1 MSFLLALAAFAAI
14 VTVYSTVVTVIVE
27 GLQKVLALRSAGMNE
42 MLRAFYDQT
51 LTTLQPDDMTASAQ
65 AKADTTSKAPSNN
78 AKQFADSITRRTPS
92 ESLKFWYI
100 RKWPLIGHIFASR
113 RTNLTTLQ
121 FIESLAETKE
131 GAALARHRPDR
142 LRGALTTAAYQYE
155 RLGETQSAYFR
166 SRAKLISVIV
176 GMVVA
181 VFINFDA
188 ITVYKE
194 LSTNAA
200 LSSRL
205 TLAMDQEKL
214 NLVQKVA
221 GGDESQMESSSLMTP
236 AIQQAAGDLRALG
249 IPIGRKMFPHC
260 EGYSHTASNDASVIA
275 ANAPKEA
282 IVADEYFDSR
292 CGKSRQQTV
301 NLTWSQTFGEYLS
314 ANNAQ
319 PEGWMESAGY
329 WLQYRGNRIGAIG
342 RNLQSFLLWALGIV
356 VAGGLLGLGAPFW
369 FKIFGR
375 LSSMAIPAARATMA
389 TPANSPAGP
398 VMVTASQVRPAGSSD
413 PEDLERGFLTVI
425 NKGKVLVTAD
435 EAAADA
441 IGTLDEAPRGKR
453 SGVRPPESEQT

>member
-14 VTVYSTVVTVIVE
+14 VAVYSTVVTVLVE

-51 LTTLQPDDMTASAQ
+51 LASLQPGDTPDAEKASLEAG
-65 AKADTTSKAPSNN
+65 KKPSNA
-78 AKQFADSITRRTPS
+78 AKDFADSITRRTPS

-100 RKWPLIGHIFASR
+100 RNWPLIGHVFASR
-113 RTNLTTLQ
+113 RQKLTTLQ

-131 GAALARHRPDR
+131 GAALSRHQPGQ
-142 LRGALTTAAYQYE
+142 LREALTTAAYQYE
-155 RLGETQSAYFR
+155 RLGETQSEYFQ
-166 SRAKLISVIV
+166 SRAKLLSVIV
-176 GMVVA
+176 GLIVA

-194 LSTNAA
+194 LSTNAS

-221 GGDESQMESSSLMTP
+221 GGDDTELESSSLMTP

-260 EGYSHTASNDASVIA
+260 EGYSHTPTDQVLTTNSSQAD
-275 ANAPKEA
+275 A
-282 IVADEYFDSR
+282 IVASEYFDPR

-301 NLTWSQTFGEYLS
+301 NQTWALSFQDFLTI
-314 ANNAQ
+314 
-319 PEGWMESAGY
+319 EGASPSGYIDTAGY
-329 WLQYRGNRIGAIG
+329 WFSYRGHRVAAIG
-342 RNLQSFLLWALGIV
+342 NNLQSFLMWALGVI

-369 FKIFGR
+369 FKIFNR
-375 LSSMAIPAARATMA
+375 LSAMAIPAARATLTA
-389 TPANSPAGP
+389 PPKAPGAPP
-398 VMVTASQVRPAGSSD
+398 VLIKVSDVRPAASSD

-425 NKGKVLVTAD
+425 GRNKVMVAAEEANAD
-435 EAAADA
+435 GIGRLEDA
-441 IGTLDEAPRGKR
+441 RPGIKRGE
-453 SGVRPPESEQT
+453 RPPELT

>member
-14 VTVYSTVVTVIVE
+14 VAVYSTVVTVLVE

-51 LTTLQPDDMTASAQ
+51 LTSLQAGAEQNADSTNLSNSTKPSDA
-65 AKADTTSKAPSNN
+65 AKV
-78 AKQFADSITRRTPS
+78 FADSITRRTPS
-92 ESLKFWYI
+92 QSLKFWYI
-100 RKWPLIGHIFASR
+100 RSWPLIGHIFASR
-113 RTNLTTLQ
+113 RQKLSTLQ

-131 GAALARHRPDR
+131 GAALARHEPGS
-142 LRGALTTAAYQYE
+142 LREALTTAAYQYE
-155 RLGETQSAYFR
+155 RLGETQSEYFQ
-166 SRAKLISVIV
+166 SRAKLLSVIV
-176 GMVVA
+176 GLVVA

-221 GGDESQMESSSLMTP
+221 GADDTELESSSLMTP

-260 EGYSHTASNDASVIA
+260 EGYSHTPTDQVMVSNSSQA
-275 ANAPKEA
+275 EA
-282 IVADEYFDSR
+282 VVATEYFDRR

-301 NLTWSQTFGEYLS
+301 NQTWALS
-314 ANNAQ
+314 F
-319 PEGWMESAGY
+319 EDFLKMESASPSGVMDTAGY
-329 WLQYRGNRIGAIG
+329 WISYRGHRVAAIG
-342 RNLQSFLLWALGIV
+342 NNLQSFLMWALGVI

-369 FKIFGR
+369 FKIFNR
-375 LSSMAIPAARATMA
+375 LSAIAIPAGRTTLAAPPKA
-389 TPANSPAGP
+389 PGAPP
-398 VMVTASQVRPAGSSD
+398 VMVKVSDVRPAATSD

-425 NKGKVLVTAD
+425 GRNKVMVSAEEANAD
-435 EAAADA
+435 GLGRLEDA
-441 IGTLDEAPRGKR
+441 LPGIKRGE
-453 SGVRPPESEQT
+453 RPPETT

>member
-14 VTVYSTVVTVIVE
+14 VAVYSTVVTVIVE

-51 LTTLQPDDMTASAQ
+51 LSSLQPNDTPDDEKAASSRSNKPSDA
-65 AKADTTSKAPSNN
+65 AKS
-78 AKQFADSITRRTPS
+78 FADSITRKTPS

-100 RKWPLIGHIFASR
+100 RNWPLIGHIFASR
-113 RTNLTTLQ
+113 RQKMTTLQ
-121 FIESLAETKE
+121 FIESLAETNE
-131 GAALARHRPDR
+131 GAALARHKPGQ
-142 LRGALTTAAYQYE
+142 LREALTTAAYQYE
-155 RLGETQSAYFR
+155 RLGETQSEYFQ

-176 GMVVA
+176 GMAVA
-181 VFINFDA
+181 IFINFDA

-221 GGDESQMESSSLMTP
+221 SDDAQNLESSSLMTP

-260 EGYSHTASNDASVIA
+260 EGYSHTPATTSSRQMITQA
-275 ANAPKEA
+275 EA
-282 IVADEYFDSR
+282 ISADEYFDKR
-292 CGKSRQQTV
+292 CGKTRQQTV
-301 NLTWSQTFGEYLS
+301 NQTWALS
-314 ANNAQ
+314 FADFLKQENANPA
-319 PEGWMESAGY
+319 GIVDTTGY
-329 WLQYRGNRIGAIG
+329 WFSYRGHRIAAIG
-342 RNLQSFLLWALGIV
+342 NNLQSFLMWALGVI

-369 FKIFGR
+369 FKIFNR
-375 LSSMAIPAARATMA
+375 LSAMAIPAARATLTA
-389 TPANSPAGP
+389 PTNTPAGAPQI
-398 VMVTASQVRPAGSSD
+398 MVKASDVRPAASSD

-425 NKGKVLVTAD
+425 GRNKVMVSAEL
-435 EAAADA
+435 ADA
-441 IGTLDEAPRGKR
+441 DDIGRLEDALPGIKRGE
-453 SGVRPPESEQT
+453 RPPETT

>member
-14 VTVYSTVVTVIVE
+14 VAVYSTVVTVIVE

-51 LTTLQPDDMTASAQ
+51 LATLQPTETPDSERASLTAGKKPSHA
-65 AKADTTSKAPSNN
+65 AKD
-78 AKQFADSITRRTPS
+78 FADSITRRTPS

-100 RKWPLIGHIFASR
+100 RSWPLIGHIFASR
-113 RTNLTTLQ
+113 RQKMSTLQ

-131 GAALARHRPDR
+131 GAALANHQPGQ
-142 LRGALTTAAYQYE
+142 LREALTTAAYQYE
-155 RLGETQSAYFR
+155 RLGETQSEYFQ

-221 GGDESQMESSSLMTP
+221 GADGTELESSSLMTP

-260 EGYSHTASNDASVIA
+260 EGYSHTPTDRSYSNVRNRA
-275 ANAPKEA
+275 EA
-282 IVADEYFDSR
+282 VVATEYFDTR

-301 NLTWSQTFGEYLS
+301 NQTWALS
-314 ANNAQ
+314 FADFLQKERAT
-319 PEGWMESAGY
+319 PTGYVDTAGY
-329 WLQYRGNRIGAIG
+329 WFRYRGHRIGAIG
-342 RNLQSFLLWALGIV
+342 NNLQSFLMWALGIV

-369 FKIFGR
+369 FKIFNR
-375 LSSMAIPAARATMA
+375 LSAMAIPAARATLTA
-389 TPANSPAGP
+389 PPKSQEGQT
-398 VMVTASQVRPAGSSD
+398 VMIKASDVRPANTSD
-413 PEDLERGFLTVI
+413 PDDLERGFLTVI
-425 NKGKVLVTAD
+425 GRNKVMISATEANAD
-435 EAAADA
+435 GIGRLEDA
-441 IGTLDEAPRGKR
+441 RPGIKRGE
-453 SGVRPPESEQT
+453 RPLEQS

>member
-14 VTVYSTVVTVIVE
+14 VAVYSTVVTVLVE

-51 LTTLQPDDMTASAQ
+51 LATLQPDDADETDRASLTAG
-65 AKADTTSKAPSNN
+65 KKPSNA
-78 AKQFADSITRRTPS
+78 AKTFADSITRRTPS

-100 RKWPLIGHIFASR
+100 RSWPLIGHIFASR
-113 RTNLTTLQ
+113 RQKLSTLQ

-131 GAALARHRPDR
+131 GATLARHEPGQ
-142 LRGALTTAAYQYE
+142 LREALTTAAYQYE
-155 RLGETQSAYFR
+155 RLGETQSEYFQ
-166 SRAKLISVIV
+166 SRAKLLSVIV
-176 GMVVA
+176 GLVVA

-221 GGDESQMESSSLMTP
+221 GADDAELESSSLMTP

-260 EGYSHTASNDASVIA
+260 EGYSHTPIDQVLARDSSQA
-275 ANAPKEA
+275 EA
-282 IVADEYFDSR
+282 VVATEYFDTR

-301 NLTWSQTFGEYLS
+301 NQTWALS
-314 ANNAQ
+314 FEDFLEVKGAA
-319 PEGWMESAGY
+319 PTGVMDTASY
-329 WLQYRGNRIGAIG
+329 WFNYRGHRVAAIG
-342 RNLQSFLLWALGIV
+342 NNLQSFLMWALGVV

-369 FKIFGR
+369 FKIFNR
-375 LSSMAIPAARATMA
+375 LSAMAIPAARATLA
-389 TPANSPAGP
+389 APPKAPGAPPILIKTSD
-398 VMVTASQVRPAGSSD
+398 VRPAASSD

-425 NKGKVLVTAD
+425 GRNKVMVSAEEANAD
-435 EAAADA
+435 GIGRLEEARPG
-441 IGTLDEAPRGKR
+441 ITRGA
-453 SGVRPPESEQT
+453 RPPETI

>member
-14 VTVYSTVVTVIVE
+14 VAVYSTVVTVLVE

-51 LTTLQPDDMTASAQ
+51 LASLQPGDTPDTEKASLEAG
-65 AKADTTSKAPSNN
+65 KKPSN
-78 AKQFADSITRRTPS
+78 AARDFADSITRRTPS

-100 RKWPLIGHIFASR
+100 RNWPLIGHIFASR
-113 RTNLTTLQ
+113 RQKLSTLQ

-131 GAALARHRPDR
+131 GAALSRHEPGQ
-142 LRGALTTAAYQYE
+142 LREALTTAAYQYE
-155 RLGETQSAYFR
+155 RLGETQSEYFQ
-166 SRAKLISVIV
+166 SRAKLLSVIV
-176 GMVVA
+176 GLVVA

-194 LSTNAA
+194 LSTNAS

-221 GGDESQMESSSLMTP
+221 GADDTELESSSLMTP

-260 EGYSHTASNDASVIA
+260 EGYSHTPTDQVLTTNRSQAD
-275 ANAPKEA
+275 A
-282 IVADEYFDSR
+282 IVATEYFDPR

-301 NLTWSQTFGEYLS
+301 NQTWALSFQDFLTI
-314 ANNAQ
+314 
-319 PEGWMESAGY
+319 EGASPTGYFDTAGY
-329 WLQYRGNRIGAIG
+329 WLSYRGHRVAAIG
-342 RNLQSFLLWALGIV
+342 NNLQSFLMWALGVV

-369 FKIFGR
+369 FKIFNR
-375 LSSMAIPAARATMA
+375 LSAMAIPAARATLTA
-389 TPANSPAGP
+389 PPKAPGAPP
-398 VMVTASQVRPAGSSD
+398 VLVKVSDVRPATSSD

-425 NKGKVLVTAD
+425 GRNKVMVAAEEANAD
-435 EAAADA
+435 GIGRLEDA
-441 IGTLDEAPRGKR
+441 RPGIKRGE
-453 SGVRPPESEQT
+453 RPPELT

>member
-14 VTVYSTVVTVIVE
+14 VAVYSTVVTVLVE

-51 LTTLQPDDMTASAQ
+51 LASLQPGDTPDTEKASLEAG
-65 AKADTTSKAPSNN
+65 KKPSN
-78 AKQFADSITRRTPS
+78 AARDFADSITRRTPS

-100 RKWPLIGHIFASR
+100 RNWPLIGHIFASR
-113 RTNLTTLQ
+113 RQKLSTLQ

-131 GAALARHRPDR
+131 GAALSRHEPGQ
-142 LRGALTTAAYQYE
+142 LREALTTAAYQYE
-155 RLGETQSAYFR
+155 RLGETQSEYFQ
-166 SRAKLISVIV
+166 SRAKLLSVIV
-176 GMVVA
+176 GLVVA

-194 LSTNAA
+194 LSTNAS

-221 GGDESQMESSSLMTP
+221 GADDTELESSSLMTP

-260 EGYSHTASNDASVIA
+260 EGYSHTPTDQVLTTNRSQAD
-275 ANAPKEA
+275 A
-282 IVADEYFDSR
+282 IVATEYFDPR

-301 NLTWSQTFGEYLS
+301 NQTWALSFQDFLTI
-314 ANNAQ
+314 
-319 PEGWMESAGY
+319 EGASPTGYFDTAGY
-329 WLQYRGNRIGAIG
+329 WLSYRGHRVAAIG
-342 RNLQSFLLWALGIV
+342 NNLQSFLMWALGVV

-369 FKIFGR
+369 FKIFNR
-375 LSSMAIPAARATMA
+375 LSAMAIPAARATLTA
-389 TPANSPAGP
+389 PPKAPGAPP
-398 VMVTASQVRPAGSSD
+398 VLVKVSDVRPAASSD

-425 NKGKVLVTAD
+425 GRNKVMVAAEEANAD
-435 EAAADA
+435 GIGRLEDA
-441 IGTLDEAPRGKR
+441 RPGIKRGE
-453 SGVRPPESEQT
+453 RPPELT

>member
-14 VTVYSTVVTVIVE
+14 VAVYSTVVTVLVE

-51 LTTLQPDDMTASAQ
+51 LTSLQAGAEQNADSTNLSASTKPSSA
-65 AKADTTSKAPSNN
+65 AKV
-78 AKQFADSITRRTPS
+78 FADSITRRTPS
-92 ESLKFWYI
+92 QSLKFWYI
-100 RKWPLIGHIFASR
+100 RSWPLIGHIFASR
-113 RTNLTTLQ
+113 RQKLSTLQ

-131 GAALARHRPDR
+131 GAALARHEPGS
-142 LRGALTTAAYQYE
+142 LREALTTAAYQYE
-155 RLGETQSAYFR
+155 RLGETQSEYFQ
-166 SRAKLISVIV
+166 SRAKLLSVIV
-176 GMVVA
+176 GLVVA

-221 GGDESQMESSSLMTP
+221 GADDTELESSSLMTP

-260 EGYSHTASNDASVIA
+260 EGYSHTPTDQVMVSNSSQA
-275 ANAPKEA
+275 EA
-282 IVADEYFDSR
+282 VVATEYFDRR

-301 NLTWSQTFGEYLS
+301 NQTWALS
-314 ANNAQ
+314 FHDFLKMENAS
-319 PEGWMESAGY
+319 PSGVMDTAGH
-329 WLQYRGNRIGAIG
+329 WISYRGHRVAAIG
-342 RNLQSFLLWALGIV
+342 NNLQSFLMWALGVI

-369 FKIFGR
+369 FKIFNR
-375 LSSMAIPAARATMA
+375 LSAIAIPAARTTLAA
-389 TPANSPAGP
+389 PPKAPGAPP
-398 VMVTASQVRPAGSSD
+398 VLVKVSDVRPAATSD

-425 NKGKVLVTAD
+425 GRNKVMVSAEEANAD
-435 EAAADA
+435 GLGRLEDA
-441 IGTLDEAPRGKR
+441 LPGIKRGE
-453 SGVRPPESEQT
+453 RPPETT

>member
-14 VTVYSTVVTVIVE
+14 VAVYSTVVTVLVE

-51 LTTLQPDDMTASAQ
+51 LATLQPGDTPTADRADLSAN
-65 AKADTTSKAPSNN
+65 KKPSNA
-78 AKQFADSITRRTPS
+78 AKDFADSITRRTPS

-100 RKWPLIGHIFASR
+100 RSWPLIGHIFASR
-113 RTNLTTLQ
+113 RQKLSTLQ

-131 GAALARHRPDR
+131 GATLARHEPGQ
-142 LRGALTTAAYQYE
+142 LREALTTAAYQYE
-155 RLGETQSAYFR
+155 RLGETQSEYFQ
-166 SRAKLISVIV
+166 SRAKLLSVIV

-181 VFINFDA
+181 IFINFDA

-221 GGDESQMESSSLMTP
+221 GADDAELESSSLMTP

-260 EGYSHTASNDASVIA
+260 EGYSHTPTDQIIPVTSSQA
-275 ANAPKEA
+275 EA
-282 IVADEYFDSR
+282 IVATEYFDRR

-301 NLTWSQTFGEYLS
+301 NQTWALSFEDFLTIQGASPSGFMDT
-314 ANNAQ
+314 
-319 PEGWMESAGY
+319 AGY
-329 WLQYRGNRIGAIG
+329 WISYRGHRVAAIG
-342 RNLQSFLLWALGIV
+342 NNLQSFLMWALGVI

-369 FKIFGR
+369 FKIFNR
-375 LSSMAIPAARATMA
+375 LSAMAIPAARATLA
-389 TPANSPAGP
+389 APPKTPGAPP
-398 VMVTASQVRPAGSSD
+398 VMVKVSDVRPAGSSD

-425 NKGKVLVTAD
+425 GRNKVMVSAAEANAD
-435 EAAADA
+435 GIGRLEDA
-441 IGTLDEAPRGKR
+441 LPGIKRGE
-453 SGVRPPESEQT
+453 RPPETT

>member
-14 VTVYSTVVTVIVE
+14 VAVYSTVVTVLVE

-51 LTTLQPDDMTASAQ
+51 LASLQPRDTPDGDKASVSNSKKPTNAAQ
-65 AKADTTSKAPSNN
+65 T
-78 AKQFADSITRRTPS
+78 FADSITRRTPS

-100 RKWPLIGHIFASR
+100 RNWPIIGHIFASR
-113 RTNLTTLQ
+113 RQKLTTLQ

-131 GAALARHRPDR
+131 GSTLARHRPEQ
-142 LRGALTTAAYQYE
+142 LREALTTAAYQYE
-155 RLGETQSAYFR
+155 RLGETQTEYFQ
-166 SRAKLISVIV
+166 SRAKLLSVIV

-194 LSTNAA
+194 LSTNAS

-221 GGDESQMESSSLMTP
+221 GADEAELESSSLMTP

-260 EGYSHTASNDASVIA
+260 EGYSHTTTNQILASDPSQAQSIA
-275 ANAPKEA
+275 AN
-282 IVADEYFDSR
+282 EYFDKR
-292 CGKSRQQTV
+292 CGKTNQQTV
-301 NLTWSQTFGEYLS
+301 NQTWALS
-314 ANNAQ
+314 FSDFLDK
-319 PEGWMESAGY
+319 EGASPSGY
-329 WLQYRGNRIGAIG
+329 VDTAAYWFRYRGHRISVIG
-342 RNLQSFLLWALGIV
+342 NNLQSFLMWALGV
-356 VAGGLLGLGAPFW
+356 LVAGGLLGLGAPFW
-369 FKIFGR
+369 FRIFNR
-375 LSSMAIPAARATMA
+375 LSAMALPAARATLA
-389 TPANSPAGP
+389 APPKAPGAPP
-398 VMVTASQVRPAGSSD
+398 VLVKVSDVRPAGSSD

-425 NKGKVLVTAD
+425 RKNQVMVTAE
-435 EAAADA
+435 EANADS
-441 IGTLDEAPRGKR
+441 IGRLEDALPGIKRGA
-453 SGVRPPESEQT
+453 RPPETA

>member
-14 VTVYSTVVTVIVE
+14 VAVYSTVVTVIVE

-51 LTTLQPDDMTASAQ
+51 LSSLQPSETPADDKAMSSGSNKPSDA
-65 AKADTTSKAPSNN
+65 AKS
-78 AKQFADSITRRTPS
+78 FADSITRKTPS

-100 RKWPLIGHIFASR
+100 RNWPLIGHIFASR
-113 RTNLTTLQ
+113 RQKMTTLQ

-131 GAALARHRPDR
+131 GAALARHKPDQ
-142 LRGALTTAAYQYE
+142 LRDALTTAAYQYE
-155 RLGETQSAYFR
+155 RLGETQSEYFQ

-176 GMVVA
+176 GMAVA

-221 GGDESQMESSSLMTP
+221 SDEPGQLESSSLMTP

-260 EGYSHTASNDASVIA
+260 EGYSHTPASADSRQTVSQA
-275 ANAPKEA
+275 EA
-282 IVADEYFDSR
+282 ISADGYFDKR
-292 CGKSRQQTV
+292 CGKTRQQTV
-301 NLTWSQTFGEYLS
+301 NQTWALS
-314 ANNAQ
+314 FTDFLAQKNAR
-319 PEGWMESAGY
+319 PDGMVDTAGY
-329 WLQYRGNRIGAIG
+329 WFSYRGHRIAAIG
-342 RNLQSFLLWALGIV
+342 SNLQSFLMWALGVI

-369 FKIFGR
+369 FKIFNR
-375 LSSMAIPAARATMA
+375 LSAMAIPAARATLT
-389 TPANSPAGP
+389 TPAKAPPGAP
-398 VMVTASQVRPAGSSD
+398 QVMVKASDVRPAMSSD

-425 NKGKVLVTAD
+425 GRNKVMVSAEQAEAD
-435 EAAADA
+435 DIGRLEDA
-441 IGTLDEAPRGKR
+441 LPGMKRGA
-453 SGVRPPESEQT
+453 RPPETA

>member
-14 VTVYSTVVTVIVE
+14 VAVYSTVVTVLVE

-51 LTTLQPDDMTASAQ
+51 LASLQPSDTPDTERASLEPGKKPSSA
-65 AKADTTSKAPSNN
+65 AKD
-78 AKQFADSITRRTPS
+78 FADSITRRTPS

-100 RKWPLIGHIFASR
+100 RNWPLIGHVFASR
-113 RTNLTTLQ
+113 RQKLTTLQ

-131 GAALARHRPDR
+131 GAALSRHQPGQ
-142 LRGALTTAAYQYE
+142 LREALTTAAYQYE
-155 RLGETQSAYFR
+155 RLGETQSEYFQ
-166 SRAKLISVIV
+166 SRAKLLSVIV
-176 GMVVA
+176 GLIVA

-194 LSTNAA
+194 LSTNAS

-221 GGDESQMESSSLMTP
+221 GGDDTELESSSLMTP

-260 EGYSHTASNDASVIA
+260 EGYSHTPTDQVLTTNSSQAD
-275 ANAPKEA
+275 A
-282 IVADEYFDSR
+282 IVASEYFDPR

-301 NLTWSQTFGEYLS
+301 NQTWALSFQDFLTI
-314 ANNAQ
+314 
-319 PEGWMESAGY
+319 EGASPSGYIDTAGY
-329 WLQYRGNRIGAIG
+329 WFSYRGHRVAAIG
-342 RNLQSFLLWALGIV
+342 NNLQSFLMWALGVI

-369 FKIFGR
+369 FKIFNR
-375 LSSMAIPAARATMA
+375 LSAMAIPAARATLTA
-389 TPANSPAGP
+389 PPKAPGAPP
-398 VMVTASQVRPAGSSD
+398 VLINVSDVRPAASSD

-425 NKGKVLVTAD
+425 GRNKVMVAAEEANAD
-435 EAAADA
+435 G
-441 IGTLDEAPRGKR
+441 IGRLENARPGINRGE
-453 SGVRPPESEQT
+453 RPPELT